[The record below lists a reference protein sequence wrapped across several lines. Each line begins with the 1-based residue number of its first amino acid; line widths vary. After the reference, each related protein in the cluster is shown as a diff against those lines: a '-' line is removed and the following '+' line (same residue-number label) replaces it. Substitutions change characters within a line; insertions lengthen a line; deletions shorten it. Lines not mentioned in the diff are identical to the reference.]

1 MKYRMT
7 AVAAIAVAAGA
18 SAAACS
24 SSSSSTATTGTETF
38 SGTETLTAAQAGSN
52 SFQPTIP
59 LKASGVF
66 SDSGSIFLNAGNKA
80 GPSTIKLGKGNVTIH
95 HAATNPNLQPVPIG
109 AASAC
114 VFGATEHVAYTV
126 TGGTGSYKGITG
138 GQGVATLT
146 IKITLPKLAGGK
158 CNESNSAAPTGG
170 SASFDA
176 VGPVTV
182 G

>member
-7 AVAAIAVAAGA
+7 AIAAIGIAAGA

-80 GPSTIKLGKGNVTIH
+80 GPSTIKLGKGNVTIQ

-114 VFGATEHVAYTV
+114 VFGATEHVGYTV

-138 GQGVATLT
+138 HGVATLT
-146 IKITLPKLAGGK
+146 IKVTLPKLAGGK